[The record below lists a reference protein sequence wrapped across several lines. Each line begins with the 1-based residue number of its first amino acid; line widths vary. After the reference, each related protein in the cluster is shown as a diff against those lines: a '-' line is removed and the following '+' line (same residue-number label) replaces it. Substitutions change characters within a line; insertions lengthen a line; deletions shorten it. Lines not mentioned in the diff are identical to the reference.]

1 MSAIG
6 EQLTAAKKNYDMIK
20 FKTRMRVNDAKNN
33 HPLLL
38 DEDASAHQP
47 ACKNLFYRIKR
58 HFVVLKISF
67 QRLNFIGHFHYL
79 FY

>member
-47 ACKNLFYRIKR
+47 ACKNLFY
-58 HFVVLKISF
+58 
-67 QRLNFIGHFHYL
+67 
-79 FY
+79 